1 MLTATSPE
9 ILEFIAA
16 YQENQDTANH
26 RTGGWYQKAIAE
38 DRKKYIAIDEV
49 DRDATPPF
57 HYPHISHRGGRFL
70 IDKETGVVYSIKGY
84 GQRGYRVGTV
94 ESMPASY
101 RKATASFDPNSSVH
115 MEARGSNLATS
126 PRRPGLTVLQG
137 GQARE
142 RVDRALRYSETGPGR
157 LLGRTGDRA
166 ARRRGE
172 R

>member
-1 MLTATSPE
+1 MLSATSPE
-9 ILEFIAA
+9 VLDFIAA

-26 RTGGWYQKAIAE
+26 RTIAE

-49 DRDATPPF
+49 DR
-57 HYPHISHRGGRFL
+57 RFL
-70 IDKETGVVYSIKGY
+70 IDKETGVVYSIKGD